1 MSVNVPTYLVQIPTM
16 TVITMEMVMVTEVEM
31 VTKTKMKNTTKATA
45 MNTEAATVTKMKMRK
60 TSITKAMGMTMEAK
74 MTTTTIPEM
83 KPMKIL
89 LAQLIKVVV

>member
-16 TVITMEMVMVTEVEM
+16 TVITMEMVTEVEM

-74 MTTTTIPEM
+74 MTTTMIPEM
-83 KPMKIL
+83 KPMIL
-89 LAQLIKVVV
+89 LAQLTKVVV